1 MKKCEKLR
9 TFGNVHHQ
17 HQIGPCAEIQEEI
30 TKFKNLRKRLIDN
43 PRHILEESVLNVLH
57 QCQKLF
63 SQSQFM
69 WPIVDG

>member
-1 MKKCEKLR
+1 MKKCEKIR
-9 TFGNVHHQ
+9 TFANVHHQ

-30 TKFKNLRKRLIDN
+30 TKFKNMRKRLFDK
-43 PRHILEESVLNVLH
+43 PTHILEEIVLNVLQH
-57 QCQKLF
+57 CQKLF